1 MSLAAP
7 SPPGFWRVVRLLL
20 AASVRRTVGR
30 MRRQR
35 ALLRQRTGRTSTTW
49 SVLPLLVV
57 GALMFGLNVAAAFL
71 VLRTVAAS
79 ERIDAR
85 RRGMIV
91 VEPWFMEWVTYA
103 QEKSRY
109 AADPD
114 RRVEQILAPKYRQE
128 AARLAHVSGGSADAI
143 ERRLRDAVALH
154 RTDTLIREDA
164 AGHGLASLPDART
177 VAAMLGSIALLW
189 WGVMLAFQGE
199 GLELDTLRQ
208 RHPIWEWLFSHPVP
222 PSAVFLAEMLSPI
235 AANPIYYSAPVLP
248 GILYGSVYGTGG
260 GIAAGLL
267 VGVPLTVAAACIGK
281 AIEIA
286 VTLRFPP
293 RSRGAMFGLISW
305 VSYCSMM
312 LLFFA
317 FLFVDQAVPMLA
329 RALAPLTALPWPW
342 LGVFLGRT
350 GEGAFSFPLG
360 VAACLG
366 FAAVA
371 IVGSVGFSVWGA
383 QRGLAGASGR
393 ANPTRLAAPSR
404 STRFGKHPLYRKELL
419 WFARDRSAIV
429 QAILMPLTL
438 ASIQLFNF
446 RGLVTHAHG
455 SWNAL
460 CGVAIL
466 FGTYFLSVL
475 GPKSLAS
482 EGAALWIALTW
493 PRGLESLLKA
503 KAQLWTLLSSA
514 IVGVVLCFSV
524 YLFPANVWKVALV
537 GAGWVLFARSMAEK
551 AVTLATVT
559 SDFGRDAARAVRP
572 ARGGAARHA
581 DIRDR
586 RADRQWA
593 LAVTGIVYSFVTA
606 AAMWQNFRARLPYF
620 YDPWSETLPQPPTLM
635 HAMIAISV
643 LVESGAI
650 VTGIAAVFGPE
661 RMAVARAMITPS
673 VPRWFRRELPN
684 SCAGAACRWRRS
696 GTGRA
701 RRYRPP
707 PARRTGML
715 GRAAKFRCRRR
726 FWRASCLGLQWGCS
740 GAATSWRCTTS
751 RTWRK
756 ASTGPRPNSPRS
768 PICACRCW
776 RWARWS
782 RRSPRN
788 SCSAACC
795 SARSTGSG
803 AAGAR
808 PRAAPRSSRST
819 TRSSPGCR
827 CSRSVSPMRCCS
839 RRPGGSR
846 PRWRYT
852 WSTISSCWAEALRV
866 LSTRRC
872 ARPAF
877 AYLARNRPAA
887 APLPPSARAGRSVR
901 SGQETRRRHHVHVP
915 ENPSHDRRLHR
926 AIRN

>member
-79 ERIDAR
+79 ERIDAG

-114 RRVEQILAPKYRQE
+114 RRVEQILAPRYRQE

-329 RALAPLTALPWPW
+329 RVLAPLTALPWPW

-393 ANPTRLAAPSR
+393 ANPTRLAAPGR

-475 GPKSLAS
+475 GPRSLAS

-559 SDFGRDAARAVRP
+559 SDSGETRRAPFGRRAAVQLGTLTFAIGVLT
-572 ARGGAARHA
+572 G
-581 DIRDR
+581 
-586 RADRQWA
+586 QWA

-661 RMAVARAMITPS
+661 RMAVARAMIYAIS
-673 VPRWFRRELPN
+673 AAVV
-684 SCAGAACRWRRS
+684 SAGVAEF
-696 GTGRA
+696 
-701 RRYRPP
+701 
-707 PARRTGML
+707 L
-715 GRAAKFRCRRR
+715 RRR
-726 FWRASCLGLQWGCS
+726 GVSLASIWN
-740 GAATSWRCTTS
+740 W
-751 RTWRK
+751 
-756 ASTGPRPNSPRS
+756 
-768 PICACRCW
+768 
-776 RWARWS
+776 
-782 RRSPRN
+782 
-788 SCSAACC
+788 
-795 SARSTGSG
+795 
-803 AAGAR
+803 
-808 PRAAPRSSRST
+808 PRAAVQAAAGSAHRHAWPR
-819 TRSSPGCR
+819 GE
-827 CSRSVSPMRCCS
+827 VSLPAAILAGIVLGLAMGLLGRGYVVALHHI
-839 RRPGGSR
+839 PDV
-846 PRWRYT
+846 
-852 WSTISSCWAEALRV
+852 AESIDRTQAELAAIPYLRV
-866 LSTRRC
+866 SLLAMGTLV
-872 ARPAF
+872 APF
-877 AYLARNRPAA
+877 AEEFLFRGLLFRALDREWGGWRAA
-887 APLPPSARAGRSVR
+887 AGSAAFFAIYHPFFAWVPVFAVGFANALLFKATGRLAPAVA
-901 SGQETRRRHHVHVP
+901 VHMVY
-915 ENPSHDRRLHR
+915 NFIVLG
-926 AIRN
+926 